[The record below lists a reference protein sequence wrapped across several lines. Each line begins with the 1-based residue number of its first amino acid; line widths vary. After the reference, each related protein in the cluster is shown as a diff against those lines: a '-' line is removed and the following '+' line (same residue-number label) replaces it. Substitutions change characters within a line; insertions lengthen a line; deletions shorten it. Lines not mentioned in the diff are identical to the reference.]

1 MQSDQEERKGALSG
15 ATYRIVGFCNI
26 IFSFSQN
33 QKVLNVLKL
42 LTFGIRVVLVRSAI
56 LVYSRFSRWTSYK
69 MR

>member
-1 MQSDQEERKGALSG
+1 MQSDQEERKGALG
-15 ATYRIVGFCNI
+15 ATCRIVGFCNI